1 MEKLFLGVFLLFLG
15 AGLLLNSVPV
25 LALGLVLLAALQL
38 VAHCRRERQ
47 LAQLIQELTRMQ
59 DNTLGFPLDHCREG
73 QLGILY
79 SELYKL
85 VNQLREQAAAAAH
98 GKGYMADM
106 LADISHQLK
115 TPLTAL
121 GILMDILGAPELEA
135 EKRLET
141 VSKAEAQR
149 NKVNWL
155 IRSLL
160 VLSQLDAGV
169 LELKPAPCDLC
180 KLLDSVC
187 QSLDVLAEVQEV
199 TLRRDY
205 GPGPVSLSC
214 DWAWTREALSNLVKN
229 CVEHSPGG
237 RVELSVVQHNF
248 STTITI
254 RDNGHGIPKEELP
267 HIFERFYKGRNST
280 PNSAGLGLAL
290 ANQII
295 LKQNGILSAQSQE
308 GVGTCFTVKFY
319 SPVKL

>member
-1 MEKLFLGVFLLFLG
+1 MEALFLTVFLLFLG

-25 LALGLVLLAALQL
+25 LALGLVLLAALHL
-38 VAHCRRERQ
+38 LSHRRREHQ
-47 LAQLIQELTRMQ
+47 LARLILELTSIQ
-59 DNTLGFPLDHCREG
+59 DNALGFSLDHCQEG
-73 QLGILY
+73 QLGILS

-121 GILMDILGAPELEA
+121 GILTDILGAPALEE

-141 VSKAEAQR
+141 VARAEAQL

-180 KLLDSVC
+180 ALLDSVC
-187 QSLDVLAEVQEV
+187 QSVEVLAEVQAVEV
-199 TLRRDY
+199 RRRC
-205 GPGPVSLSC
+205 GPEPITLSC
-214 DWAWTREALSNLVKN
+214 DWDWTREALSNVLKN

-237 RVELSVVQHNF
+237 WVELSVLQHNL

-267 HIFERFYKGRNST
+267 HIFERFYRGRGSA
-280 PNSAGLGLAL
+280 PNSVGLGLAL
-290 ANQII
+290 ANQ
-295 LKQNGILSAQSQE
+295 LVLRQNGILSVESQE
-308 GVGTCFTVKFY
+308 GKGTCFTVKFY
-319 SPVKL
+319 APITP